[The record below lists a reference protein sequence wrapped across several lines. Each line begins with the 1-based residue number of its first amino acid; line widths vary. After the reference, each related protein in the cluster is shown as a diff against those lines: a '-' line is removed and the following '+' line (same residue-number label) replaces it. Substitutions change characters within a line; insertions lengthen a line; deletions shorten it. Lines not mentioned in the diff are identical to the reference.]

1 MQHACIWLENLKGMD
16 HFEVMGVN
24 DGRIALEWILEK
36 YGGNVWTGLI
46 WVRIGNSGG
55 FLLPR

>member
-1 MQHACIWLENLKGMD
+1 LENLKGMD